1 MIRLMLSTGRPVEP
15 MRSLVSVPQTGDRI
29 ETMAG
34 PMVVDRVVCETV
46 PAPGVRGSW
55 RIDLT
60 AAEDNW

>member
-1 MIRLMLSTGRPVEP
+1 